1 MGLGIKGVGRKKDF
15 KHHNAIWA
23 VFIFII
29 ISVTSGAYVSPA
41 IAQDYTFSRIV
52 VQGNTRVGDAA
63 VVTRAGIGQG
73 ETVTAGQVND
83 ALQNLQNSGLF
94 ETVSVVPQGST
105 LLISV
110 VERATLNRVVFE
122 GNKRLKDDELRE
134 VVESKE
140 RRAFSASQAESDAS
154 AIAEAYSVQ
163 GRIAARVTPRIIR
176 RSDNRVDL
184 IFEIFE
190 GDVVE
195 IERLSFLGNRVFSD
209 RRLRRVLQTK
219 QAGIFRALIKSDTL
233 IAERVDFDKQLL
245 QDFYFSRGYVDFRI
259 VSTNAQL
266 TKERDGFFSRFLK
279 FKKVNSSI
287 LGIFP
292 WCLTYQ
298 GLILV
303 FTRKSIKIKPGVVYS
318 PTLVENEISRLE
330 KQGQS
335 DGVDFLRVEPR
346 ITRNDRDL
354 SLNVQFVLSRGPRV
368 FVERIDIEGNTT
380 TLDRVI
386 RQQFKIAEGDP
397 FNPRE
402 IRDAAERIRAL
413 NFFENTDVNAREGS
427 SPDQVIVDVDVEE
440 APTGSLNFGGSYGVN
455 DGFGLAIGFTERNF
469 LGRGQTVSLSL
480 STAQDAAQY
489 GVSFLEPAFLG
500 RDVAFGFTLQYN
512 ESDSSFSNFDGESLL
527 FSPSL
532 SFPVSEKGR
541 VKLVYS
547 LRRNEMQGRSPPDN
561 GAVVQNEIDAGR
573 EIVSSLG
580 YAYSYDTRK
589 TGLDPTA
596 GVYFEFGQD
605 FAGLGGDAE
614 FIRSKTKIVGERR
627 ILSEEV
633 TLRATFEGGLLNW
646 RGGTNRSINRFQVG
660 PRIFR
665 GFEPF
670 GIGPR
675 DFSAPDD
682 ADPLGGN
689 MYWVAR
695 LETEFPIGL
704 PDEWGIGAAIF
715 YDAGNVWD
723 LDDVDLAGGDI
734 KGQSGSIRHVVGAS
748 ILWDSVIG
756 PLRFNFTK
764 ALKKESYDEEQS
776 FDFAIQSNF

>member
-1 MGLGIKGVGRKKDF
+1 MF
-15 KHHNAIWA
+15 TA
-23 VFIFII
+23 
-29 ISVTSGAYVSPA
+29 SPLKL
-41 IAQDYTFSRIV
+41 
-52 VQGNTRVGDAA
+52 N
-63 VVTRAGIGQG
+63 RAWY
-73 ETVTAGQVND
+73 
-83 ALQNLQNSGLF
+83 
-94 ETVSVVPQGST
+94 T
-105 LLISV
+105 LL
-110 VERATLNRVVFE
+110 R
-122 GNKRLKDDELRE
+122 
-134 VVESKE
+134 
-140 RRAFSASQAESDAS
+140 
-154 AIAEAYSVQ
+154 
-163 GRIAARVTPRIIR
+163 
-176 RSDNRVDL
+176 
-184 IFEIFE
+184 
-190 GDVVE
+190 
-195 IERLSFLGNRVFSD
+195 
-209 RRLRRVLQTK
+209 
-219 QAGIFRALIKSDTL
+219 
-233 IAERVDFDKQLL
+233 
-245 QDFYFSRGYVDFRI
+245 
-259 VSTNAQL
+259 
-266 TKERDGFFSRFLK
+266 
-279 FKKVNSSI
+279 
-287 LGIFP
+287 
-292 WCLTYQ
+292 
-298 GLILV
+298 
-303 FTRKSIKIKPGVVYS
+303 
-318 PTLVENEISRLE
+318 LVENEISRLE

>member
-266 TKERDGFFSRFLK
+266 TKERDGFF
-279 FKKVNSSI
+279 
-287 LGIFP
+287 
-292 WCLTYQ
+292 
-298 GLILV
+298 LV
-303 FTRKSIKIKPGVVYS
+303 FKVQEGQQFNFGNISVVSDIPGLDLGVYRKSIKIKPGVVYS

-469 LGRGQTVSLSL
+469 LGRGQPVSLSL

>member
-266 TKERDGFFSRFLK
+266 TKERDGFF
-279 FKKVNSSI
+279 
-287 LGIFP
+287 
-292 WCLTYQ
+292 
-298 GLILV
+298 LV
-303 FTRKSIKIKPGVVYS
+303 FKVQEGQQFNFGNISVVSDIPGLDLGVYRKSIKIKPGVVYS

-469 LGRGQTVSLSL
+469 LGRGQDRKS
-480 STAQDAAQY
+480 
-489 GVSFLEPAFLG
+489 
-500 RDVAFGFTLQYN
+500 
-512 ESDSSFSNFDGESLL
+512 
-527 FSPSL
+527 
-532 SFPVSEKGR
+532 
-541 VKLVYS
+541 
-547 LRRNEMQGRSPPDN
+547 
-561 GAVVQNEIDAGR
+561 VV
-573 EIVSSLG
+573 
-580 YAYSYDTRK
+580 
-589 TGLDPTA
+589 
-596 GVYFEFGQD
+596 
-605 FAGLGGDAE
+605 
-614 FIRSKTKIVGERR
+614 
-627 ILSEEV
+627 
-633 TLRATFEGGLLNW
+633 
-646 RGGTNRSINRFQVG
+646 
-660 PRIFR
+660 
-665 GFEPF
+665 
-670 GIGPR
+670 
-675 DFSAPDD
+675 
-682 ADPLGGN
+682 
-689 MYWVAR
+689 
-695 LETEFPIGL
+695 
-704 PDEWGIGAAIF
+704 
-715 YDAGNVWD
+715 
-723 LDDVDLAGGDI
+723 
-734 KGQSGSIRHVVGAS
+734 
-748 ILWDSVIG
+748 
-756 PLRFNFTK
+756 
-764 ALKKESYDEEQS
+764 
-776 FDFAIQSNF
+776 

>member
-1 MGLGIKGVGRKKDF
+1 MCP
-15 KHHNAIWA
+15 
-23 VFIFII
+23 
-29 ISVTSGAYVSPA
+29 PA

-266 TKERDGFFSRFLK
+266 TKERDGFF
-279 FKKVNSSI
+279 
-287 LGIFP
+287 
-292 WCLTYQ
+292 
-298 GLILV
+298 LV
-303 FTRKSIKIKPGVVYS
+303 FKVQEGQQFNFGNISVVSDIPGLDLGVYRKSIKIKPGVVYS

>member
-1 MGLGIKGVGRKKDF
+1 M
-15 KHHNAIWA
+15 
-23 VFIFII
+23 
-29 ISVTSGAYVSPA
+29 TSGAYVSPA

-266 TKERDGFFSRFLK
+266 TKERDGFF
-279 FKKVNSSI
+279 
-287 LGIFP
+287 
-292 WCLTYQ
+292 
-298 GLILV
+298 LV
-303 FTRKSIKIKPGVVYS
+303 FKVQEGQQFNFGNISVVSDIPGLDLGVYRKSIKIKPGVVYS

-764 ALKKESYDEEQS
+764 ALKKESYDYDEEQS

>member
-1 MGLGIKGVGRKKDF
+1 VGRKKDF

-41 IAQDYTFSRIV
+41 IAQDYTFSRLV

-266 TKERDGFFSRFLK
+266 TKERDGFF
-279 FKKVNSSI
+279 
-287 LGIFP
+287 
-292 WCLTYQ
+292 
-298 GLILV
+298 LV
-303 FTRKSIKIKPGVVYS
+303 FKVQEGQQFNFGNISVVSDIPGLDLGVYRKSIKIKPGVVYS

>member
-1 MGLGIKGVGRKKDF
+1 M
-15 KHHNAIWA
+15 
-23 VFIFII
+23 
-29 ISVTSGAYVSPA
+29 
-41 IAQDYTFSRIV
+41 
-52 VQGNTRVGDAA
+52 
-63 VVTRAGIGQG
+63 
-73 ETVTAGQVND
+73 
-83 ALQNLQNSGLF
+83 
-94 ETVSVVPQGST
+94 
-105 LLISV
+105 
-110 VERATLNRVVFE
+110 VFE

-266 TKERDGFFSRFLK
+266 TKKRDGFF
-279 FKKVNSSI
+279 
-287 LGIFP
+287 
-292 WCLTYQ
+292 
-298 GLILV
+298 LV
-303 FTRKSIKIKPGVVYS
+303 FKVQEGQQFNFGNISVVSDIPGLDLGVYRKSIKIKPGVVYS

>member
-1 MGLGIKGVGRKKDF
+1 MGLGIKGVCRKKDF

-266 TKERDGFFSRFLK
+266 TKERDGFF
-279 FKKVNSSI
+279 
-287 LGIFP
+287 
-292 WCLTYQ
+292 
-298 GLILV
+298 LV
-303 FTRKSIKIKPGVVYS
+303 FKVQEGQQFNFGNISVVSDIPGLDLGVYRKSIKIKPGVVYS

-413 NFFENTDVNAREGS
+413 DFFENTDVNAREGS

>member
-29 ISVTSGAYVSPA
+29 ISMTSGAYVSPA

-140 RRAFSASQAESDAS
+140 RRAFSVSQAESDAG

-266 TKERDGFFSRFLK
+266 TKERDGFF
-279 FKKVNSSI
+279 
-287 LGIFP
+287 
-292 WCLTYQ
+292 
-298 GLILV
+298 LV
-303 FTRKSIKIKPGVVYS
+303 FKVQEGQQFNFGNISVVSDIPGLDLGVYRKSIKIKPGVVYS

-489 GVSFLEPAFLG
+489 GFSFLEPAFLG

-512 ESDSSFSNFDGESLL
+512 ESDSNFSNFDGESLL

-704 PDEWGIGAAIF
+704 PDEWGIGAAVF

>member
-29 ISVTSGAYVSPA
+29 ISVTSGVYVSPA

-140 RRAFSASQAESDAS
+140 RRAFSVSQAESDAG

-266 TKERDGFFSRFLK
+266 TKERDGFFSFLK

-292 WCLTYQ
+292 
-298 GLILV
+298 
-303 FTRKSIKIKPGVVYS
+303 
-318 PTLVENEISRLE
+318 
-330 KQGQS
+330 
-335 DGVDFLRVEPR
+335 
-346 ITRNDRDL
+346 
-354 SLNVQFVLSRGPRV
+354 
-368 FVERIDIEGNTT
+368 
-380 TLDRVI
+380 
-386 RQQFKIAEGDP
+386 
-397 FNPRE
+397 
-402 IRDAAERIRAL
+402 
-413 NFFENTDVNAREGS
+413 
-427 SPDQVIVDVDVEE
+427 
-440 APTGSLNFGGSYGVN
+440 
-455 DGFGLAIGFTERNF
+455 
-469 LGRGQTVSLSL
+469 
-480 STAQDAAQY
+480 
-489 GVSFLEPAFLG
+489 
-500 RDVAFGFTLQYN
+500 
-512 ESDSSFSNFDGESLL
+512 
-527 FSPSL
+527 
-532 SFPVSEKGR
+532 
-541 VKLVYS
+541 
-547 LRRNEMQGRSPPDN
+547 
-561 GAVVQNEIDAGR
+561 
-573 EIVSSLG
+573 
-580 YAYSYDTRK
+580 
-589 TGLDPTA
+589 
-596 GVYFEFGQD
+596 
-605 FAGLGGDAE
+605 
-614 FIRSKTKIVGERR
+614 
-627 ILSEEV
+627 
-633 TLRATFEGGLLNW
+633 
-646 RGGTNRSINRFQVG
+646 
-660 PRIFR
+660 
-665 GFEPF
+665 
-670 GIGPR
+670 
-675 DFSAPDD
+675 
-682 ADPLGGN
+682 
-689 MYWVAR
+689 
-695 LETEFPIGL
+695 
-704 PDEWGIGAAIF
+704 
-715 YDAGNVWD
+715 
-723 LDDVDLAGGDI
+723 
-734 KGQSGSIRHVVGAS
+734 
-748 ILWDSVIG
+748 
-756 PLRFNFTK
+756 
-764 ALKKESYDEEQS
+764 
-776 FDFAIQSNF
+776 

>member
-266 TKERDGFFSRFLK
+266 TKERDGFF
-279 FKKVNSSI
+279 
-287 LGIFP
+287 
-292 WCLTYQ
+292 
-298 GLILV
+298 LV
-303 FTRKSIKIKPGVVYS
+303 FKVQEGQQFNFGNISVVSDIPGLDLGVYRKSIKIKPGVVYS

-386 RQQFKIAEGDP
+386 RQQFKIAAADP

-776 FDFAIQSNF
+776 FDFAIQSIF

>member
-15 KHHNAIWA
+15 KHHNAIWS

-266 TKERDGFFSRFLK
+266 TKERDGFF
-279 FKKVNSSI
+279 
-287 LGIFP
+287 
-292 WCLTYQ
+292 
-298 GLILV
+298 LV
-303 FTRKSIKIKPGVVYS
+303 FKVQEGQQFNFGNISVVSDIPGLDLGVYRKSIKIKPGVVYS

>member
-266 TKERDGFFSRFLK
+266 TKERDGFF
-279 FKKVNSSI
+279 
-287 LGIFP
+287 
-292 WCLTYQ
+292 
-298 GLILV
+298 LV
-303 FTRKSIKIKPGVVYS
+303 FKVQEGQQFNFGNISVVSDIPGLDLGVYRKSIKIKPGVVYS

-704 PDEWGIGAAIF
+704 PDELGIGAAIF

>member
-29 ISVTSGAYVSPA
+29 ISMTSGAYVSPA

-266 TKERDGFFSRFLK
+266 TKERDGFF
-279 FKKVNSSI
+279 
-287 LGIFP
+287 
-292 WCLTYQ
+292 
-298 GLILV
+298 LV
-303 FTRKSIKIKPGVVYS
+303 FKVQEGQQFNFGNISVVSDIPGLDLGVYRKSIKIKPGVVYS

>member
-266 TKERDGFFSRFLK
+266 TKERDGFF
-279 FKKVNSSI
+279 
-287 LGIFP
+287 
-292 WCLTYQ
+292 
-298 GLILV
+298 LV
-303 FTRKSIKIKPGVVYS
+303 FKVQEGQQFNFGNISVVSDIPGLDLGVYRKSIKIKPGVVYS

>member
-266 TKERDGFFSRFLK
+266 TKKRDGFF
-279 FKKVNSSI
+279 
-287 LGIFP
+287 
-292 WCLTYQ
+292 
-298 GLILV
+298 LV
-303 FTRKSIKIKPGVVYS
+303 FKVQEGQQFNFGNISVVSDIPGLDLGVYRKSIKIKPGVVYS